1 MHKSI
6 HTAAALAA
14 LTAVILSLSLA
25 SCSKNISPSQTR
37 PVLGTV
43 CTVQLFENGKQKYYD
58 TLFERLEQIEAHMSM
73 NIPSSDIACI
83 NAASGE
89 QKIAVHEDT
98 FKVIRRALDIAQLSD
113 GAFNPASGALVKL
126 WNIGSD
132 APHLPSQEEIEG
144 ALALCDWR
152 SVVLSED
159 GEEKSV
165 YLPVKGT
172 ALDLGGI
179 VKGYAADELT
189 KILKARK
196 VRRAIVDLGGNIFV
210 YGKKKDGS
218 PWRVGIKDP
227 NDPEGVP
234 AIVLNVANS
243 TIVTSGVYERFFTE
257 NGVRYHHILD
267 VKTGYPAASGLL
279 SSTIVCESSMAADA
293 LSTSVFV
300 LGREGG
306 MELLHRIQ
314 SSAGT
319 PLAEIPGLHAQVLGI
334 FIEEDGSVTASKAL
348 EGSLE
353 APAVRFE

>member
-14 LTAVILSLSLA
+14 LTAVILSLGRA

-73 NIPSSDIACI
+73 NIPSSDIARI
-83 NAASGE
+83 NAASGG

-159 GEEKSV
+159 GAEKSV
-165 YLPVKGT
+165 YLPVKGM

-179 VKGYAADELT
+179 AKGFAADELAALIKKL
-189 KILKARK
+189 KIPH
-196 VRRAIVDLGGNIFV
+196 AIIDLGGNIYAV
-210 YGKKKDGS
+210 GEKKGKEAWK
-218 PWRVGIKDP
+218 VGIKNPFDSAASP
-227 NDPEGVP
+227 V
-234 AIVLNVANS
+234 VALS
-243 TIVTSGVYERFFTE
+243 VKDVSVVTSGVYERFFVYE
-257 NGVRYHHILD
+257 GRLFHHLLD
-267 VKTGYPAASGLL
+267 CKTGYPADNGLM
-279 SSTIVCESSMAADA
+279 SVTIVSGSSMDADA
-293 LSTSVFV
+293 LATAVFV
-300 LGREGG
+300 MGKERGMDLLRRMNTEGLCIDT
-306 MELLHRIQ
+306 EKTIEATESIKTQAL
-314 SSAGT
+314 
-319 PLAEIPGLHAQVLGI
+319 VLN
-334 FIEEDGSVTASKAL
+334 EEFSI
-348 EGSLE
+348 
-353 APAVRFE
+353 R

>member
-14 LTAVILSLSLA
+14 LTAVILSLGLV

-43 CTVQLFENGKQKYYD
+43 CTVQLFEYGKQKYYD

-73 NIPSSDIACI
+73 NIPSSDIARI
-83 NAASGE
+83 NAASGG

-159 GEEKSV
+159 GAEKSV

-179 VKGYAADELT
+179 AKGFAADELAALIKKL
-189 KILKARK
+189 KIP
-196 VRRAIVDLGGNIFV
+196 RAIIDLGGNIYAV
-210 YGKKKDGS
+210 GEKKGKEAWK
-218 PWRVGIKDP
+218 VGIKNPFDSAAAP
-227 NDPEGVP
+227 VIALSVKDVS
-234 AIVLNVANS
+234 V
-243 TIVTSGVYERFFTE
+243 VTSGVYERFFVYE
-257 NGVRYHHILD
+257 GRLFHHLLD
-267 VKTGYPAASGLL
+267 CKTGYPADNGLM
-279 SSTIVCESSMAADA
+279 SVTIVNESSMDADA
-293 LSTSVFV
+293 LATAVFV
-300 LGREGG
+300 MGKERGMDLLRRINTEGLCIDT
-306 MELLHRIQ
+306 EKTIDATESIKTQALL
-314 SSAGT
+314 
-319 PLAEIPGLHAQVLGI
+319 LN
-334 FIEEDGSVTASKAL
+334 EEFSI
-348 EGSLE
+348 
-353 APAVRFE
+353 R

>member
-1 MHKSI
+1 MRYSTYMHKSI

-179 VKGYAADELT
+179 AKGFAADELAALIKKL
-189 KILKARK
+189 KIP
-196 VRRAIVDLGGNIFV
+196 RAIIDLGGNIYAV
-210 YGKKKDGS
+210 GEKKGKEAWK
-218 PWRVGIKDP
+218 VGIKNPFDSAAAP
-227 NDPEGVP
+227 VIALSVKDCSV
-234 AIVLNVANS
+234 
-243 TIVTSGVYERFFTE
+243 VTSGVYERFFVYE
-257 NGVRYHHILD
+257 GRLFHHLLD
-267 VKTGYPAASGLL
+267 CKTGYPADNGLM
-279 SSTIVCESSMAADA
+279 SVTIVNESSMDADA
-293 LSTSVFV
+293 LATAVFV
-300 LGREGG
+300 MGKERG
-306 MELLHRIQ
+306 MDLLRRINTQ
-314 SSAGT
+314 
-319 PLAEIPGLHAQVLGI
+319 GLCIDTEKTIDATESIKRQALLLN
-334 FIEEDGSVTASKAL
+334 EEFSI
-348 EGSLE
+348 
-353 APAVRFE
+353 R

>member
-6 HTAAALAA
+6 HTAAAFAA
-14 LTAVILSLSLA
+14 LAAVILSLGLA

-73 NIPSSDIACI
+73 NIPSSDIARI

-98 FKVIRRALDIAQLSD
+98 FKVIRRALDIAHLSD

-144 ALALCDWR
+144 TLALCDWR

-159 GEEKSV
+159 GAEKSV

-179 VKGYAADELT
+179 AKGFAADELAALIKKL
-189 KILKARK
+189 KIP
-196 VRRAIVDLGGNIFV
+196 RAIIDLGGNIYAV
-210 YGKKKDGS
+210 GEKKGKEAWK
-218 PWRVGIKDP
+218 VGIKNPFDSAASP
-227 NDPEGVP
+227 VIALSVKDVS
-234 AIVLNVANS
+234 V
-243 TIVTSGVYERFFTE
+243 VTSGVYERFFVYE
-257 NGVRYHHILD
+257 GRLFHHLLD
-267 VKTGYPAASGLL
+267 CKTGYPADNGLM
-279 SSTIVCESSMAADA
+279 SVTIVNESSMDADA
-293 LSTSVFV
+293 LATAVFV
-300 LGREGG
+300 MGKERGMDLLRRINTEGLCIDT
-306 MELLHRIQ
+306 EKTIDATESIKRQALL
-314 SSAGT
+314 
-319 PLAEIPGLHAQVLGI
+319 LN
-334 FIEEDGSVTASKAL
+334 EEFSI
-348 EGSLE
+348 
-353 APAVRFE
+353 R

>member
-6 HTAAALAA
+6 HTAAAFAA
-14 LTAVILSLSLA
+14 LTAVILSLGLV

-43 CTVQLFENGKQKYYD
+43 CTVQLFEYGKQKYYD

-73 NIPSSDIACI
+73 NSPSSDIACI

-159 GEEKSV
+159 GEQKFV

-179 VKGYAADELT
+179 AKGFAADELAALIKKL
-189 KILKARK
+189 KIP
-196 VRRAIVDLGGNIFV
+196 RAIIDLGGNIYAV
-210 YGKKKDGS
+210 GEKKGKEAWK
-218 PWRVGIKDP
+218 VGIKNPFDSAAAP
-227 NDPEGVP
+227 VIALSVKDVS
-234 AIVLNVANS
+234 V
-243 TIVTSGVYERFFTE
+243 VTSGVYERFFVYE
-257 NGVRYHHILD
+257 GRLFHHLLD
-267 VKTGYPAASGLL
+267 CKTGYPADNGLM
-279 SSTIVCESSMAADA
+279 SVTIVNGSSMDADA
-293 LSTSVFV
+293 LATAVFV
-300 LGREGG
+300 MGKERGMDLLRRINTEGLCIDT
-306 MELLHRIQ
+306 EKTIEATESLKTQAL
-314 SSAGT
+314 
-319 PLAEIPGLHAQVLGI
+319 VLN
-334 FIEEDGSVTASKAL
+334 EEFSI
-348 EGSLE
+348 
-353 APAVRFE
+353 R

>member
-6 HTAAALAA
+6 HTATALTA
-14 LTAVILSLSLA
+14 LTAVILSLGLV

-43 CTVQLFENGKQKYYD
+43 CTVQLFEYGKQKYYD

-73 NIPSSDIACI
+73 NIPSSDIARI
-83 NAASGE
+83 NAASGV

-179 VKGYAADELT
+179 AKGFAADELAALIKKL
-189 KILKARK
+189 KIP
-196 VRRAIVDLGGNIFV
+196 RAIIDLGGNIYAV
-210 YGKKKDGS
+210 GEKKGKEAWK
-218 PWRVGIKDP
+218 VGIKNPFDSAAAP
-227 NDPEGVP
+227 VIALSVKDVS
-234 AIVLNVANS
+234 V
-243 TIVTSGVYERFFTE
+243 VTSGVYERFFVYE
-257 NGVRYHHILD
+257 GRLFHHLLD
-267 VKTGYPAASGLL
+267 CKTGYPADNGLM
-279 SSTIVCESSMAADA
+279 SVTIVNGSSMDADA
-293 LSTSVFV
+293 LATAVFV
-300 LGREGG
+300 MGKERG
-306 MELLHRIQ
+306 MDLLRRINTQ
-314 SSAGT
+314 
-319 PLAEIPGLHAQVLGI
+319 GLCIDTEKTIDATESIKTQALLLN
-334 FIEEDGSVTASKAL
+334 EEFSI
-348 EGSLE
+348 
-353 APAVRFE
+353 R

>member
-14 LTAVILSLSLA
+14 LTAVILSLGLV

-73 NIPSSDIACI
+73 NIPSSDIARI
-83 NAASGE
+83 NAASGG
-89 QKIAVHEDT
+89 QKIAVHDDT

-179 VKGYAADELT
+179 AKGFAADELAALIKKL
-189 KILKARK
+189 KIP
-196 VRRAIVDLGGNIFV
+196 RAIIDLGGNIYAV
-210 YGKKKDGS
+210 GEKKGKEAWK
-218 PWRVGIKDP
+218 VGIKNPFDSAASP
-227 NDPEGVP
+227 V
-234 AIVLNVANS
+234 VALS
-243 TIVTSGVYERFFTE
+243 VKDVSVVTSGVYERFFVYE
-257 NGVRYHHILD
+257 GRLFHHLLD
-267 VKTGYPAASGLL
+267 CKTGYPADNGLM
-279 SSTIVCESSMAADA
+279 SVTIVSTSSMDADA
-293 LSTSVFV
+293 LATAVFV
-300 LGREGG
+300 MGKERG
-306 MELLHRIQ
+306 MDLLRRTNTQ
-314 SSAGT
+314 
-319 PLAEIPGLHAQVLGI
+319 GLCIDTEKTIEATESIKTQALVLN
-334 FIEEDGSVTASKAL
+334 EEFSI
-348 EGSLE
+348 
-353 APAVRFE
+353 R

>member
-6 HTAAALAA
+6 HTAAAFAA
-14 LTAVILSLSLA
+14 LTAVILSLGLV

-43 CTVQLFENGKQKYYD
+43 CTVQLFEYGKQKYYD

-73 NIPSSDIACI
+73 NIPSSDIARI
-83 NAASGE
+83 NAASGV

-179 VKGYAADELT
+179 AKGFAADELASLIKKL
-189 KILKARK
+189 KIP
-196 VRRAIVDLGGNIFV
+196 RAIIDLGGNIYAV
-210 YGKKKDGS
+210 GEKKGKEAWK
-218 PWRVGIKDP
+218 VGIKNPFDSAAAP
-227 NDPEGVP
+227 VIALSVKDVS
-234 AIVLNVANS
+234 V
-243 TIVTSGVYERFFTE
+243 VTSGVYERFFVYE
-257 NGVRYHHILD
+257 GRLFHHLLD
-267 VKTGYPAASGLL
+267 CKTGYPADNGLM
-279 SSTIVCESSMAADA
+279 SVTIVNESSMDADA
-293 LSTSVFV
+293 LATAVFV
-300 LGREGG
+300 MGKERG
-306 MELLHRIQ
+306 MDLLRRINTQ
-314 SSAGT
+314 
-319 PLAEIPGLHAQVLGI
+319 GLCIDTEKTIDATESIKRQALLLN
-334 FIEEDGSVTASKAL
+334 EEFSI
-348 EGSLE
+348 
-353 APAVRFE
+353 R

>member
-6 HTAAALAA
+6 HTATALAA
-14 LTAVILSLSLA
+14 LTAVILSLGLV

-43 CTVQLFENGKQKYYD
+43 CTVQLFEYGKQKYYD

-73 NIPSSDIACI
+73 NIPSSDIARI
-83 NAASGE
+83 NAASGV

-179 VKGYAADELT
+179 AKGFAADELAALIKKL
-189 KILKARK
+189 KIP
-196 VRRAIVDLGGNIFV
+196 RAIIDLGGNIYAV
-210 YGKKKDGS
+210 GEKKGKEAWK
-218 PWRVGIKDP
+218 VGIKNPFDSAAAP
-227 NDPEGVP
+227 VIALSVKDVS
-234 AIVLNVANS
+234 V
-243 TIVTSGVYERFFTE
+243 VTSGVYERFFVYE
-257 NGVRYHHILD
+257 GRLFHHLLD
-267 VKTGYPAASGLL
+267 CKTGYPADNGLM
-279 SSTIVCESSMAADA
+279 SVTIVNGSSMDADA
-293 LSTSVFV
+293 LATAVFV
-300 LGREGG
+300 MGKERG
-306 MELLHRIQ
+306 MDLLRRINTQ
-314 SSAGT
+314 
-319 PLAEIPGLHAQVLGI
+319 GLCIDTEKTIDATESIKTQALLLN
-334 FIEEDGSVTASKAL
+334 EEFSI
-348 EGSLE
+348 
-353 APAVRFE
+353 R

>member
-14 LTAVILSLSLA
+14 LTAAILSLGLA

-73 NIPSSDIACI
+73 NIPSSDIARI
-83 NAASGE
+83 NAASGG
-89 QKIAVHEDT
+89 QKIAVHDDT

-179 VKGYAADELT
+179 AKGFAADELASLIKKL
-189 KILKARK
+189 KIP
-196 VRRAIVDLGGNIFV
+196 RAIIDLGGNIYAV
-210 YGKKKDGS
+210 GEKKRK
-218 PWRVGIKDP
+218 
-227 NDPEGVP
+227 
-234 AIVLNVANS
+234 
-243 TIVTSGVYERFFTE
+243 
-257 NGVRYHHILD
+257 
-267 VKTGYPAASGLL
+267 
-279 SSTIVCESSMAADA
+279 
-293 LSTSVFV
+293 
-300 LGREGG
+300 
-306 MELLHRIQ
+306 
-314 SSAGT
+314 
-319 PLAEIPGLHAQVLGI
+319 
-334 FIEEDGSVTASKAL
+334 GSV
-348 EGSLE
+348 EGRHKKPL
-353 APAVRFE
+353 

>member
-6 HTAAALAA
+6 HTATALAA
-14 LTAVILSLSLA
+14 LTAVTLSLGLA

-43 CTVQLFENGKQKYYD
+43 CTVQLFEYGKQKYYD

-73 NIPSSDIACI
+73 NIPSSDIARI
-83 NAASGE
+83 NAASGG

-179 VKGYAADELT
+179 AKGFAADELAALIKKL
-189 KILKARK
+189 KIP
-196 VRRAIVDLGGNIFV
+196 RAIIDLGGNIYAV
-210 YGKKKDGS
+210 GEKKGKEAWK
-218 PWRVGIKDP
+218 VGIKNPFDSAAAP
-227 NDPEGVP
+227 VIALSVKDVS
-234 AIVLNVANS
+234 V
-243 TIVTSGVYERFFTE
+243 VTSGVYERFFVYE
-257 NGVRYHHILD
+257 GRLFHHLLD
-267 VKTGYPAASGLL
+267 CKTGYPADNGLM
-279 SSTIVCESSMAADA
+279 SVTIVNESSMDADA
-293 LSTSVFV
+293 LATAVFV
-300 LGREGG
+300 MGKERGMDLLRRINTEGLCIDT
-306 MELLHRIQ
+306 EKTIDATESIKRQALL
-314 SSAGT
+314 
-319 PLAEIPGLHAQVLGI
+319 LN
-334 FIEEDGSVTASKAL
+334 EEFSI
-348 EGSLE
+348 
-353 APAVRFE
+353 R

>member
-14 LTAVILSLSLA
+14 LTAVILSLGLA

-73 NIPSSDIACI
+73 NIPSSDIARI
-83 NAASGE
+83 NAASGG
-89 QKIAVHEDT
+89 QKIAVHDDT

-132 APHLPSQEEIEG
+132 APHFPSQEEIEG
-144 ALALCDWR
+144 TLALCDWR

-179 VKGYAADELT
+179 AKGFAADELAALKKL
-189 KILKARK
+189 KIP
-196 VRRAIVDLGGNIFV
+196 RAIINLGGNI
-210 YGKKKDGS
+210 YAIGEKRGKEAWK
-218 PWRVGIKDP
+218 VGIKNPFDSAASP
-227 NDPEGVP
+227 V
-234 AIVLNVANS
+234 VALS
-243 TIVTSGVYERFFTE
+243 VKDVSVVTSGVYERFFVYE
-257 NGVRYHHILD
+257 GRLFHHLLD
-267 VKTGYPAASGLL
+267 CKTGYPADNGLM
-279 SSTIVCESSMAADA
+279 SVTIVSGSSMDADA
-293 LSTSVFV
+293 LATAVFV
-300 LGREGG
+300 MGKERGMDLLRRMNTEGLCIDT
-306 MELLHRIQ
+306 EKTIEATESIKTQAL
-314 SSAGT
+314 
-319 PLAEIPGLHAQVLGI
+319 VLN
-334 FIEEDGSVTASKAL
+334 EEFSI
-348 EGSLE
+348 
-353 APAVRFE
+353 R

>member
-14 LTAVILSLSLA
+14 LTAVILSLGLA

-73 NIPSSDIACI
+73 NIPSSDIARI
-83 NAASGE
+83 NAASGG
-89 QKIAVHEDT
+89 QKIAVHDDT

-179 VKGYAADELT
+179 AKGFAADELAALIKKL
-189 KILKARK
+189 KIP
-196 VRRAIVDLGGNIFV
+196 RAIIDLGGNIYAV
-210 YGKKKDGS
+210 GEKKGKEAWK
-218 PWRVGIKDP
+218 VGIKNPFDSAASP
-227 NDPEGVP
+227 V
-234 AIVLNVANS
+234 VALS
-243 TIVTSGVYERFFTE
+243 VKDVSVVTSGVYERFFVYE
-257 NGVRYHHILD
+257 GRLFHHLLD
-267 VKTGYPAASGLL
+267 CKTGYPADNGLM
-279 SSTIVCESSMAADA
+279 SVTIVNGSSMDADA
-293 LSTSVFV
+293 LATAVFV
-300 LGREGG
+300 MGKERGMDLLRRINTEGLCIDT
-306 MELLHRIQ
+306 EKTIEATESLKTQAL
-314 SSAGT
+314 
-319 PLAEIPGLHAQVLGI
+319 VLN
-334 FIEEDGSVTASKAL
+334 EEFSI
-348 EGSLE
+348 
-353 APAVRFE
+353 R

>member
-6 HTAAALAA
+6 HTATALAA
-14 LTAVILSLSLA
+14 LTAVILSLGLV

-43 CTVQLFENGKQKYYD
+43 CTVQLFEYGKQKYYD

-73 NIPSSDIACI
+73 NIPSSDIARI
-83 NAASGE
+83 NAASGV

-179 VKGYAADELT
+179 AKGFAADELAALIKKL
-189 KILKARK
+189 KIP
-196 VRRAIVDLGGNIFV
+196 RAIIDLGGNIYAV
-210 YGKKKDGS
+210 GEKKGKEAWK
-218 PWRVGIKDP
+218 VGIKNPFDSAASP
-227 NDPEGVP
+227 V
-234 AIVLNVANS
+234 VALS
-243 TIVTSGVYERFFTE
+243 VKDVSVVTSGVYERFFVYE
-257 NGVRYHHILD
+257 GRLFHHLLD
-267 VKTGYPAASGLL
+267 CKTGYPADNGLM
-279 SSTIVCESSMAADA
+279 SVTIVNGSSMDADA
-293 LSTSVFV
+293 LATAVFV
-300 LGREGG
+300 MGKERG
-306 MELLHRIQ
+306 MDLLRRINTQ
-314 SSAGT
+314 
-319 PLAEIPGLHAQVLGI
+319 GLCIDTEKTIDATESIKTQALLLN
-334 FIEEDGSVTASKAL
+334 EEFSI
-348 EGSLE
+348 
-353 APAVRFE
+353 R